1 MKKNIIWFL
10 PPIVCFIVC
19 FFFISFSRVSG
30 TSMNPN
36 LKNNDIILVN
46 KITKKIERF
55 DVVLIKVEDTVFIKR
70 IIGMPNEEIKY
81 VNNKLYVDDLK
92 INEPFLESNIKT
104 NDFTIYDISSKL
116 EDDKYLVLG
125 DNRNNSI
132 DSRIFGLISSEDIIG
147 KVIFRVLPFKS
158 FGDI

>member
-10 PPIVCFIVC
+10 PPIVSFIVC